1 MNEFNNKLN
10 NNEEMQKNIDSNL
23 QSQNENQNPYINNPF
38 LYSETI
44 KQESD
49 KFNEHTAN
57 KVEEQPSHYVPEKN
71 IEQPSHYIP
80 EQTAKQ
86 PSHYVPE
93 QAVEQPSSAYSYSNM
108 FNPYSYS
115 GQTAN
120 TPYYTTADKNEKQP
134 YTNCPNIVINS
145 AKKQKKGSKSTK
157 AAAIVMSI
165 ILGGISIG
173 TGLGIG
179 YNVSKPITN
188 SSESG
193 SFSFGDDV
201 IEQSDIETNAQEMF
215 LSSSNSVIDIIK
227 QIKDTVV
234 NITVT
239 TRSTNFFNQVFESS
253 GSGSGIIYSQDDTK
267 VYIVTNNHVIDG
279 ASTVTISIT
288 GEEQVSANLVGKD
301 AQSDLAVISVLKTDL
316 ASAGINSV
324 NTAVFSDSDQVDVG
338 EYVLA
343 IGNALGQGK
352 TVTQGIISAQNKEIN
367 IDGKKFTVLQ
377 TDAAINPGNSGGALV
392 NSEGKVLG
400 INTAKLASSDIEG
413 TGYAIPASIV
423 KDIVPQLIKNGTV
436 ARPYLGIVGA
446 TISDNFRNM
455 YNLDVFGVFVR
466 GVDKG
471 SSAEKAGII
480 ASDIITSFNA
490 EPIESL
496 EDLSEMISECKVGD
510 IITLG
515 ILRNGSIP
523 MKISVTLTDLNE
535 TQY

>member
-1 MNEFNNKLN
+1 MNEFNDKLN
-10 NNEEMQKNIDSNL
+10 NTEETQENTDANL
-23 QSQNENQNPYINNPF
+23 QSQNESQNPYTDNQF

-49 KFNEHTAN
+49 KFNEHMADKAPQQSYYYTPDKNA
-57 KVEEQPSHYVPEKN
+57 EQS
-71 IEQPSHYIP
+71 
-80 EQTAKQ
+80 
-86 PSHYVPE
+86 
-93 QAVEQPSSAYSYSNM
+93 SSAYSYSSM

-115 GQTAN
+115 SQPPN
-120 TPYYTTADKNEKQP
+120 TPPYYTTTDNNEKQA

-145 AKKQKKGSKSTK
+145 AKKQKKSPKSTK

-193 SFSFGDDV
+193 SFSFGDDI
-201 IEQSDIETNAQEMF
+201 IEKSSDVETSAQGMF

-267 VYIVTNNHVIDG
+267 VYIVTNNHVIDD
-279 ASTVTISIT
+279 ASNVTISIT

-316 ASAGINSV
+316 TAAGINSV

-413 TGYAIPASIV
+413 TGYAIPASVV

-436 ARPYLGIVGA
+436 ARPYLGIVGV

-455 YNLDVFGVFVR
+455 YGLNVSGVFVR
-466 GVDKG
+466 GVEKG

-480 ASDIITSFNA
+480 ASDIITAFNA
-490 EPIESL
+490 EPVESL
-496 EDLSEMISECKVGD
+496 EDLSEMISNCKVGD
-510 IITLG
+510 IITLS
-515 ILRNGSIP
+515 ILRNGSAP